1 MADAFC
7 LRVALRSFT
16 IFPRSAPR
24 KTATFVSFC
33 CCRKIMERGSSVPWQ
48 ETLREAIGD
57 DKLDAS
63 ALREYFRPL
72 EDWLRTENL
81 RTGDIV
87 GWSYGKKL
95 TCRCSA
101 LYLRYRLFVS
111 DTFVLSLL
119 DYFKSQIEQLRF
131 TRTNLI
137 PNIYLWNPNFDSWP
151 FTWHGQSTYH
161 DSNSVRCLHFS
172 STTTP
177 TNPFTILFRSTIR
190 AS

>member
-1 MADAFC
+1 MLSAC
-7 LRVALRSFT
+7 ALRCDPSST

-24 KTATFVSFC
+24 KTETFVSFC

-95 TCRCSA
+95 TCFCSA
-101 LYLRYRLFVS
+101 LYPRYRLFVS
-111 DTFVLSLL
+111 DTFVLSLI
-119 DYFKSQIEQLRF
+119 DYFKRQIEQLRF

-137 PNIYLWNPNFDSWP
+137 PNIYLWNPNFDSRP
-151 FTWHGQSTYH
+151 FTWHSQSTYYV
-161 DSNSVRCLHFS
+161 SNSVRCLHFS
-172 STTTP
+172 SATTP
-177 TNPFTILFRSTIR
+177 TNPFTNLFRSTIR